1 LKVEVAKVLE
11 VETWIVYELAPVT
24 SLQSNE
30 GSVVVT
36 EAPFAGDS
44 RLAGT
49 IADLK

>member
-1 LKVEVAKVLE
+1 LRVEVAKVLA

-36 EAPFAGDS
+36 EAPLAGKL
-44 RLAGT
+44 RLAGK
-49 IADLK
+49 IAALK